1 LPPNDPSKESTM
13 TTTPRLVRPFTQVNT
28 TDNGALQYSGQIVGL
43 NSSDG
48 GYVIIW
54 TDASHT
60 FSSGDAV
67 IGQRFDAAGNKVGGE
82 VKISRFVNGD
92 DSNGDGSSIT
102 LLPNGNIAVTYTD
115 LFSGALDTYVRIVNP
130 SLALVRDDN
139 IDVSGLRTTNPSIT
153 SFADGSYV
161 VSYTAYFG
169 GLDSDIRA
177 QIVSSDGNVGA
188 PIPVKDNGTS
198 DADFSQL
205 ATLSNNNFV
214 DAWQQTGNP
223 GIYFSIYTSAG
234 APVITDQL
242 VVGGGTSAN
251 WRDPDVAALA
261 GGGFVVAWNYNAGD
275 DVRASIYNNAGTLV
289 AGDILINTTTA
300 GSQFAPTLVGL
311 SDGGFVATW
320 KDADVARG
328 QRFDALGHKV
338 GVEYVVKT
346 GGVTFD
352 SPDSALL
359 SDGRIAYAV
368 GDLSTG
374 DVDVMTSIWRVRDVS
389 HDFDGDGKSGVLWR
403 HDSGQVYFWEMS
415 GLTIKAEGAAAH
427 AAVPNDYH
435 IQGVGDFDG
444 DGKSDILWRHD
455 SGQVYIWE
463 MDGLGTKAEGGV
475 VHAAVPNDWHIQG
488 IGDFDGDTKS
498 DILWRHD
505 SGQVYIWE
513 MDGLNIKA
521 EGTIAH
527 APVPND
533 YHIQDIGD
541 FNSDGKSDIL
551 WRHDSGQVYTWE
563 MNGLGVTA
571 EGGVPHA
578 AVPSD
583 WHIFSPYNFV

>member
-1 LPPNDPSKESTM
+1 M

-188 PIPVKDNGTS
+188 PIPVKDNGTL

-214 DAWQQTGNP
+214 DAWQQQTGNP
-223 GIYFSIYTSAG
+223 GLYFSIYTSAG
-234 APVITDQL
+234 ATSTLTGRATFYGATTADQFTSGRWMVWGPKRKAVSRML
-242 VVGGGTSAN
+242 QSPTTGTSKA
-251 WRDPDVAALA
+251 PATSMAT
-261 GGGFVVAWNYNAGD
+261 G
-275 DVRASIYNNAGTLV
+275 RATFYGA
-289 AGDILINTTTA
+289 TTA
-300 GSQFAPTLVGL
+300 G
-311 SDGGFVATW
+311 
-320 KDADVARG
+320 
-328 QRFDALGHKV
+328 RF
-338 GVEYVVKT
+338 T
-346 GGVTFD
+346 
-352 SPDSALL
+352 S
-359 SDGRIAYAV
+359 GR
-368 GDLSTG
+368 
-374 DVDVMTSIWRVRDVS
+374 
-389 HDFDGDGKSGVLWR
+389 
-403 HDSGQVYFWEMS
+403 
-415 GLTIKAEGAAAH
+415 
-427 AAVPNDYH
+427 
-435 IQGVGDFDG
+435 
-444 DGKSDILWRHD
+444 
-455 SGQVYIWE
+455 
-463 MDGLGTKAEGGV
+463 
-475 VHAAVPNDWHIQG
+475 
-488 IGDFDGDTKS
+488 
-498 DILWRHD
+498 
-505 SGQVYIWE
+505 
-513 MDGLNIKA
+513 
-521 EGTIAH
+521 
-527 APVPND
+527 
-533 YHIQDIGD
+533 
-541 FNSDGKSDIL
+541 
-551 WRHDSGQVYTWE
+551 
-563 MNGLGVTA
+563 
-571 EGGVPHA
+571 
-578 AVPSD
+578 
-583 WHIFSPYNFV
+583 